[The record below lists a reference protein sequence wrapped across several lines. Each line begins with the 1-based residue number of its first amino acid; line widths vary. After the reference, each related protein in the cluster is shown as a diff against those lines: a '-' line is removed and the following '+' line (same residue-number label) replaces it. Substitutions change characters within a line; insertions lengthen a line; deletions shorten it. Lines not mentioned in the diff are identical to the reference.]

1 MEISTDNFS
10 EFEFDDFGLY
20 ENDTCDDSCQEF
32 IVGFWIEGVIVP
44 IVAVFGILG
53 KSIVNY
59 CKRCLQRS
67 KNSIDLQADA
77 N

>member
-1 MEISTDNFS
+1 MEISADNFS
-10 EFEFDDFGLY
+10 EYEFDDFDY

-53 KSIVNY
+53 KT
-59 CKRCLQRS
+59 Q
-67 KNSIDLQADA
+67 
-77 N
+77 

>member
-53 KSIVNY
+53 KT
-59 CKRCLQRS
+59 Q
-67 KNSIDLQADA
+67 
-77 N
+77 